1 MTHICCRSSLIY
13 HVSVRLRRRLLN
25 NRLCK
30 FYFLISWKLIID
42 LFWLDKNL
50 ITPPTSLRKLL
61 SITMISHPVISWTKI
76 GQKFD
81 YASDIPGQESTG
93 EFWRAASGEVDSPFA
108 TSSSLSSGRFEA
120 LSRLRRS
127 IFIIPKIILLFIIY
141 NIIIFIIYYFICL
154 LIKTKIWKKKLCSGK
169 NLRVDL

>member
-13 HVSVRLRRRLLN
+13 HVSIRLRRRLLN
-25 NRLCK
+25 NRICK
-30 FYFLISWKLIID
+30 FYFLINWKLIID

-50 ITPPTSLRKLL
+50 ITPPTSLRGKNP
-61 SITMISHPVISWTKI
+61 PVNF
-76 GQKFD
+76 GALQVV
-81 YASDIPGQESTG
+81 Q
-93 EFWRAASGEVDSPFA
+93 VDSPFA

-154 LIKTKIWKKKLCSGK
+154 LIKTKTLKKKLCSGNREIYVIIF
-169 NLRVDL
+169 NLLVCL